1 MKRTTILGI
10 CITALVVFAAWA
22 PNANARSSFYNDEC
36 AGCHG
41 GDYTTNTCDGCH
53 AHGTHGDSG
62 KNDININATPD
73 STTYNPG
80 DTIVVQVGGGYR
92 GGWVRVQMW
101 DLDCSIA
108 NTCNQSNVLA
118 EESLYTSGSEVS
130 FPGPVALTATVPDTP
145 GAYTW
150 YAGWYGNERDT
161 STGSNA
167 SNLWIADSTNSGH
180 GNELIAFTFTVTGCT
195 VDLDCDDGS
204 FCNGDETCDG
214 AGACQAGTP
223 VVCDDG
229 VGCTDDSCN
238 ETTDSCDYNANN
250 TNCSDDGQFCTGNEF
265 CDPVNDCSSTGD
277 PCQAGEVCNE
287 GTNTCDQP
295 AQCGD
300 GNLDAGEACD
310 DGNNIDGDGCQ
321 ADCTVTP
328 DPVCG
333 DGNLDAGEACDDG
346 NNIDG
351 DGCQADCTVT
361 PDPVCGDGN
370 LDAGEACDDGNN
382 VDGDGCQADCTVTPD
397 PDFVCGDGSVGGTE
411 VCDDGNTV
419 TETGCPYG
427 QADCI
432 TCSADCGK
440 FIDLKGPYC
449 GDGTVNGAEACDDGN
464 LDNGDGCESNCTVTP
479 PPAPVCGDGN
489 VDAGEQCDDG
499 NTANNDGCSSTCQTE
514 SSAPSC
520 DDGTSLVITE
530 MDYDRDDEEL
540 DIEGRASD
548 GTTISIIDSD
558 SGEILA
564 EGIRV
569 REGRWE
575 TEIEDI
581 DSDVNISV
589 ISSNGC
595 VIDRDVETD
604 DEEHDEER
612 DSHHR
617 SWRYRSHD

>member
-204 FCNGDETCDG
+204 FCNGNETCDG
-214 AGACQAGTP
+214 TGNCQAGTP

-287 GTNTCDQP
+287 GADSCDQP
-295 AQCGD
+295 A
-300 GNLDAGEACD
+300 
-310 DGNNIDGDGCQ
+310 
-321 ADCTVTP
+321 V
-328 DPVCG
+328 
-333 DGNLDAGEACDDG
+333 
-346 NNIDG
+346 
-351 DGCQADCTVT
+351 
-361 PDPVCGDGN
+361 
-370 LDAGEACDDGNN
+370 
-382 VDGDGCQADCTVTPD
+382 
-397 PDFVCGDGSVGGTE
+397 
-411 VCDDGNTV
+411 
-419 TETGCPYG
+419 
-427 QADCI
+427 
-432 TCSADCGK
+432 
-440 FIDLKGPYC
+440 C
-449 GDGTVNGAEACDDGN
+449 GDGTVDAGESCDDGPAN
-464 LDNGDGCESNCTVTP
+464 GSTSCGCQPDCTLPSAGTSCADSAFCNGDETCDGAGACQAGTPVVCNDGVGCTDDSCDEANDTCVNATNDANCADDGLFCTGNEFCDAVNDCSATGDPCQAGETCNEGTDTCDTLTCADIADKGTCDADPNCQWVGKGKNGSCQDIAPAEDCADGIDNDGDGLADCDDPDCAGIGSCPALACADLDRGACQNDPTCEWSGKNKVCSDAGGGTP
-479 PPAPVCGDGN
+479 PPANCSDYNGD
-489 VDAGEQCDDG
+489 AKACR
-499 NTANNDGCSSTCQTE
+499 ANGCSYSKKTETC
-514 SSAPSC
+514 S
-520 DDGTSLVITE
+520 
-530 MDYDRDDEEL
+530 
-540 DIEGRASD
+540 
-548 GTTISIIDSD
+548 
-558 SGEILA
+558 
-564 EGIRV
+564 
-569 REGRWE
+569 
-575 TEIEDI
+575 
-581 DSDVNISV
+581 
-589 ISSNGC
+589 
-595 VIDRDVETD
+595 
-604 DEEHDEER
+604 
-612 DSHHR
+612 
-617 SWRYRSHD
+617 